1 MSKPSIK
8 KIFQEALR
16 EQNFLRQ
23 DTFSSD
29 LSCAYV
35 AKTQWQHGQLTA
47 QTTVGYNQGFSAFMA
62 RPPTTTYPVT
72 LFSSSP
78 THPLCSF
85 KQLGQGTSRIPS
97 LIIHPLLHSDTSY
110 TPVRRL
116 PPSQHNHVPLSD
128 QGTFSRSSLSIG
140 LVGMK
145 TLYWDNKWYR
155 WMKRSHHACSYLHQ
169 QQQLTPTAISPSD
182 QVCRRPSVCGLLFPS
197 RKATFTS
204 WVLHGRTRRQW
215 NITSQYLQPELNKI
229 HNTFKAGRQHKI
241 HFFPNWEKMW
251 FPKTEELCTNVQLQS
266 CSVRLSSS
274 SSQTQDL
281 ATLLAKW
288 DAVTSIV
295 TVIPVALQF
304 IWIPTSTCF
313 CSEQLTCPCALHNK
327 TLPVFLINP
336 FHSWCLPQI
345 DMEYTVFISAN
356 SPYARGSACIWNTV
370 RAERHELFW
379 NNYSGLYF
387 KQLSSLCVFPFFT
400 NSKNLC
406 KL

>member
-23 DTFSSD
+23 DKFSSD

-35 AKTQWQHGQLTA
+35 ANTQWQHGQLTA

-85 KQLGQGTSRIPS
+85 KQLSQGTSRIPS

-110 TPVRRL
+110 TPVWRL

-155 WMKRSHHACSYLHQ
+155 WMKSPRLLLPAPATAAHAYGNIPL
-169 QQQLTPTAISPSD
+169 
-182 QVCRRPSVCGLLFPS
+182 RPSMQTTLCMWPS
-197 RKATFTS
+197 LPFKES
-204 WVLHGRTRRQW
+204 H
-215 NITSQYLQPELNKI
+215 I
-229 HNTFKAGRQHKI
+229 H
-241 HFFPNWEKMW
+241 
-251 FPKTEELCTNVQLQS
+251 L
-266 CSVRLSSS
+266 LSSAW
-274 SSQTQDL
+274 QNQ
-281 ATLLAKW
+281 
-288 DAVTSIV
+288 
-295 TVIPVALQF
+295 
-304 IWIPTSTCF
+304 
-313 CSEQLTCPCALHNK
+313 K
-327 TLPVFLINP
+327 TMKYHKPIF
-336 FHSWCLPQI
+336 
-345 DMEYTVFISAN
+345 T
-356 SPYARGSACIWNTV
+356 ARA
-370 RAERHELFW
+370 
-379 NNYSGLYF
+379 
-387 KQLSSLCVFPFFT
+387 
-400 NSKNLC
+400 
-406 KL
+406 